1 MFVVVVV
8 VSIVNNMFI
17 LLFYLLLLLLLKAY
31 NYDMNHKIISIL
43 LLFAVVEVAAF
54 VYVFVKNWSFEI
66 HSCCMA
72 TETTTTTLKYLN
84 NGYKINLII
93 I

>member
-8 VSIVNNMFI
+8 VSIVNNMLI
-17 LLFYLLLLLLLKAY
+17 LLLYLLFLLLKAS

-54 VYVFVKNWSFEI
+54 VYVFVKNSSFERN
-66 HSCCMA
+66 SC
-72 TETTTTTLKYLN
+72 
-84 NGYKINLII
+84 
-93 I
+93 